1 MKVLVVDDEP
11 DIIEL
16 IEYNLVK
23 EGYKVYT
30 AGNGEECIKVA
41 EEVIPDLIILDIM
54 MPKLG
59 GIETCSYLR
68 TIPSLKDTAI
78 IFLTAR
84 NDEYSE
90 VTAFTIGA
98 EDFISKPIKPK
109 ALVSRINNLL
119 KRRKAETVED
129 DKSLVYGDLVID
141 PESYTVT
148 NQGQELAL
156 TKKEFELLQLL
167 AKKPGKVFSRDII
180 LEQVWGDDIV
190 VNGRTVDVH
199 IRKIREKLNTDHIS
213 TIKGVGYKFV
223 VD

>member
-1 MKVLVVDDEP
+1 MKILVVDDEP
-11 DIIEL
+11 DILEL

-23 EGYKVYT
+23 EGYEVYK

-68 TIPSLKDTAI
+68 TLPALKDTII

-109 ALVSRINNLL
+109 ALISRINNLL
-119 KRRKAETVED
+119 KRRKVEPDED
-129 DKSLVYGDLVID
+129 DKKLVYGKLVID

-148 NQGQELAL
+148 NLGQELTF

-167 AKKPGKVFSRDII
+167 ATKPGKVFTRDII
-180 LEQVWGDDIV
+180 LDRVWGDDVV

-199 IRKIREKLNTDHIS
+199 IRKIREKLNTDHIA